1 MKGITKHFEFSEVS
15 ARSGKELVTK
25 LCHFDLDG
33 RITRP
38 NSGQIKRFY
47 KRVIMVENPK
57 SLLLTMQP
65 PPLLNKA
72 RAAGVDS
79 RDPDQGA
86 PVLRGSEGGKVM
98 MNPKGHGIDPFG
110 AIFDALPSDA
120 SRSDQRDSAGDDPS
134 DPLLDPVETIA
145 ESEVLG
151 SEVMDPKAATGEAV
165 EAEIPDPLSAP
176 WVSET
181 ASRSDTPQ
189 KARVFKAEEL
199 DVPKPPSSPATES
212 DAAQSGPRPHDT
224 KLGFEADTIDH
235 HWQGGAAIAAD
246 ANTGQRVTQ
255 SALAPAQTTIPLQP
269 IAAAMVKTSIT
280 GPHPAESIPD
290 IANPSGPRMDQTAPL
305 VSNTTPPVSLGLP
318 VKFTAQI
325 PSPKAEAAHISPTIH
340 PTASGDPMP
349 VLDPATE
356 PPLFP
361 ATTASSME
369 SALAPRATP
378 VKDRAVAQHIPTQIL
393 DRLLTQSGMPNASH
407 GNGPQRME
415 LILHPQELGRL
426 HLITQAS
433 DGAVTLV
440 IHAERTETA
449 DLLRRHL
456 ELLTDELRK
465 GGFDLSNGT
474 FADPN
479 SGERRTVMP
488 RDQEFDQTRQT
499 NASQV
504 DPPPGVVETLA
515 TAMPLPNG
523 PQLDI
528 RV

>member
-15 ARSGKELVTK
+15 ALSGKELVTK

-33 RITRP
+33 RFPRP

-47 KRVIMVENPK
+47 RRVIMVENPM
-57 SLLLTMQP
+57 SLLVMMQP

-79 RDPDQGA
+79 RDPDQGP
-86 PVLRGSEGGKVM
+86 PVLHGAEGGKVM
-98 MNPKGHGIDPFG
+98 VNPKGHGIDPFG
-110 AIFDALPSDA
+110 AIFDALPNDA
-120 SRSDQRDSAGDDPS
+120 LRSDQRDSAGDDPS

-165 EAEIPDPLSAP
+165 EADIPDPLSAP

-181 ASRSDTPQ
+181 ASRLDTPQ
-189 KARVFKAEEL
+189 RARVFKAEEL
-199 DVPKPPSSPATES
+199 DVSKPPSSPATES
-212 DAAQSGPRPHDT
+212 DAAQSGARTHDA

-235 HWQGGAAIAAD
+235 HWQGWAAIAAD
-246 ANTGQRVTQ
+246 ANTIQRTTQ
-255 SALAPAQTTIPLQP
+255 SAPTVAQTTIPLPP
-269 IAAAMVKTSIT
+269 IGVAAATTSIT
-280 GPHPAESIPD
+280 GPRPAEIIPD

-305 VSNTTPPVSLGLP
+305 VSNTPPPSSLGLP
-318 VKFTAQI
+318 VKFAAQM

-349 VLDPATE
+349 VLDSATE
-356 PPLFP
+356 PPLFH
-361 ATTASSME
+361 ATAASSME
-369 SALAPRATP
+369 SDFAPRATP
-378 VKDRAVAQHIPTQIL
+378 VADRAFAQHIPTQIL
-393 DRLLTQSGMPNASH
+393 DRLLTQSGMPNASP
-407 GNGPQRME
+407 GNSPQRME

-433 DGAVTLV
+433 DGAVTLM
-440 IHAERTETA
+440 IHAERPETA
-449 DLLRRHL
+449 DLMRRHL

-479 SGERRTVMP
+479 GGERRTVKQRGPEM
-488 RDQEFDQTRQT
+488 DQTGQT
-499 NASQV
+499 KASQV
-504 DPPPGVVETLA
+504 DPPPGAVETLPTA
-515 TAMPLPNG
+515 TPLPNG